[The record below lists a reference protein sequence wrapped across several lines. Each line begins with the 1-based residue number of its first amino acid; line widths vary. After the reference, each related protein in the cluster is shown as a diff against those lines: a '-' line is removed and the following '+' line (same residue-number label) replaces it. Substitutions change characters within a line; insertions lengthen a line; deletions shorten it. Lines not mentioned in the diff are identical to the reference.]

1 MSDEKQD
8 AFDRLAL
15 ETLTK
20 VKRMADEL
28 RDYCD
33 SVVII
38 TIICEGDSS
47 QMIFN
52 KRGSRYAIEGSIE
65 RFKRIERAEEDK
77 RNKEP
82 ET

>member
-1 MSDEKQD
+1 VSEEKQD

-15 ETLTK
+15 ETLAK

-28 RDYCD
+28 REYCD

-38 TIICEGDSS
+38 TTIAEGDSS

-52 KRGSRYAIEGSIE
+52 TRGNRYAIEGSVE
-65 RFKRIERAEEDK
+65 RFKRMERAVEEK
-77 RNKEP
+77 RDQGQTE
-82 ET
+82 